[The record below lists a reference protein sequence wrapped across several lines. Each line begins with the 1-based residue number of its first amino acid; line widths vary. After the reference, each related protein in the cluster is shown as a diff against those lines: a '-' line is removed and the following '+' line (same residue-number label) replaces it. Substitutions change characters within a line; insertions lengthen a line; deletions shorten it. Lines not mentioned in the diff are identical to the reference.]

1 MVGFTKDFKEGS
13 TQGFEVTNNYFYK
26 ELKDLVNPD
35 VQKRFVNNGTGTILG
50 GEVQAKYRKDNWSSQ
65 VVYTFLKSERHTP
78 GYGTRPSE
86 FDQTHNLNI
95 IGAYNLERWTFS
107 GRLRFV
113 TGNPYTPVMG
123 ATFDADNDVYIPIVG
138 SIYTQR
144 FDAFK
149 QLDFRVDRKFIY
161 NNWILTAYVDILNI
175 TNSANSQNIE
185 YSYDYT
191 QNKKVRGLPILPT
204 FGVKGEF

>member
-1 MVGFTKDFKEGS
+1 MIYITK
-13 TQGFEVTNNYFYK
+13 
-26 ELKDLVNPD
+26 
-35 VQKRFVNNGTGTILG
+35 
-50 GEVQAKYRKDNWSSQ
+50 
-65 VVYTFLKSERHTP
+65 
-78 GYGTRPSE
+78 
-86 FDQTHNLNI
+86 THNLNI
-95 IGAYNLERWTFS
+95 IGAYNKERWTFS
-107 GRLRFV
+107 GRFRLV
-113 TGNPYTPVMG
+113 SGVPYTAING
-123 ATFDADNDVYIPIVG
+123 ATYDSDNDVYIPIVN

-161 NNWILTAYVDILNI
+161 NTWILTAYVDILNI

-185 YSYDYT
+185 YSYDYS